1 MANRMEALRSE
12 LKGSEYLRLIH
23 QILARPS
30 YSKEEIDTVKVKLDG
45 YFRLLRKVLP
55 DLSEIKAQV
64 EATTVSLE
72 DRVRARNLG
81 LAVEEYLALRE
92 VRPADLP
99 APING
104 DFINEE
110 TRDDQN

>member
-1 MANRMEALRSE
+1 MANRMEALRAE

-30 YSKEEIDTVKVKLDG
+30 YSKDEIDTVKVKLDG

-92 VRPADLP
+92 VRPTDLP
-99 APING
+99 IPLVGEFTEG
-104 DFINEE
+104 DSKSAE
-110 TRDDQN
+110 D